1 MGVVKDI
8 IFKHD
13 QQPPT
18 SPIAVIVQ
26 FENYSGPSFQ
36 TSRDKLV
43 PITPLLSTS
52 NSTGNFERLQ
62 LPLKLV
68 WSITIHKSQGL
79 TINKAIV
86 DIGTKEAV
94 AGLAYV
100 AISRVRSLDDLYVE
114 PMTYERLRAVINATN
129 FQYRKKEE
137 SRIDKMDSQP
147 LEDTL
152 LRSRII

>member
-1 MGVVKDI
+1 M
-8 IFKHD
+8 
-13 QQPPT
+13 
-18 SPIAVIVQ
+18 A
-26 FENYSGPSFQ
+26 
-36 TSRDKLV
+36 
-43 PITPLLSTS
+43 
-52 NSTGNFERLQ
+52 
-62 LPLKLV
+62 

-114 PMTYERLRAVINATN
+114 PMTYERLRAVKNTTN

-137 SRIDKMDSQP
+137 SRIDKMDAQP

-152 LRSRII
+152 LQSRII